1 MKNVT
6 IDYFYHKVVYLI
18 YITLYYI
25 IFKFMKEGDYMR
37 EKYNSFEYWKNIIVE
52 NRTIRGHIFMNEL
65 PTEKS
70 VYMHTL
76 IYSRGN
82 GLNNIWSYFPNIK
95 AFIGYV
101 QYSFLQE
108 AFYIWINCKDESIAY
123 IPLISVE
130 EVIRDGEASKKI
142 TKAEADKM
150 RKDIN
155 KVKRC
160 WDLPSNK
167 ALIEMKKFIREFNR
181 NWYGDSKEFLYMKL
195 FDKPEDLGKFVLESK
210 YMASSEE
217 EFKSKTNEDLTT
229 WIDLCRRSTKDKEA
243 GEIFKKILQKS
254 LTEAI

>member
-1 MKNVT
+1 
-6 IDYFYHKVVYLI
+6 
-18 YITLYYI
+18 
-25 IFKFMKEGDYMR
+25 MR
-37 EKYNSFEYWKNIIVE
+37 QKYNSFEYWKNIIVE
-52 NRTIRGHIFMNEL
+52 NRTIRGHVFMNEL

-95 AFIGYV
+95 AFIGYI

-108 AFYIWINCKDESIAY
+108 AFYIWINCKDESTAY
-123 IPLISVE
+123 IPLIPVE
-130 EVIRDGEASKKI
+130 QVIRDGEASKKI
-142 TKAEADKM
+142 TKEEADKM

-155 KVKRC
+155 IVKRC

-181 NWYGDSKEFLYMKL
+181 NWYGDSKEFLYIKL
-195 FDKPEDLGKFVLESK
+195 FDKPEELGKFVLESN

-229 WIDLCRRSTKDKEA
+229 WMELCSRATKDKKS
-243 GEIFKKILQKS
+243 GESFKKILQKS
-254 LTEAI
+254 LTEVI